1 MTKQIWRASRL
12 FCVPSGS
19 KADCDS
25 PTRAESSALP
35 DIAEHASHTRGHE
48 TTLWVFWPLLGA
60 DRGVWV
66 SSARIGTD
74 IPGLW
79 GLGGRLIGGMRD
91 SRIHRYECV
100 RGYMWMS
107 IWCGVADGC
116 KPFRRG
122 YPSCDIVGLCQGP
135 FLSVGL
141 VYASTL

>member
-1 MTKQIWRASRL
+1 VGVLAVVGRRPGGEGFLGPDWDGYPRA
-12 FCVPSGS
+12 
-19 KADCDS
+19 
-25 PTRAESSALP
+25 
-35 DIAEHASHTRGHE
+35 
-48 TTLWVFWPLLGA
+48 LGA
-60 DRGVWV
+60 WWKTRW
-66 SSARIGTD
+66 
-74 IPGLW
+74 W
-79 GLGGRLIGGMRD
+79 MRD